1 MDDKT
6 LKRAQDIKSI
16 IYSINQIIEWEKS
29 DYYYNFFKQT
39 MRDINKSQAQRII
52 NIIKEIKYE
61 YIEEFNKL

>member
-29 DYYYNFFKQT
+29 DYYCNYFKQT
-39 MRDINKSQAQRII
+39 MRDINKSQAQRIL

>member
-29 DYYYNFFKQT
+29 DYYYNSFKQT